1 MSNMEESSFR
11 LTVNSFI
18 SLGSADRAFL
28 TPDPSSN
35 SLLPIDDTIWE
46 ENVRLLSCAKR
57 YKFDGL

>member
-1 MSNMEESSFR
+1 MEESSFR

-46 ENVRLLSCAKR
+46 ENVRLLSFAER
-57 YKFDGL
+57 